1 MRLQSEQREK
11 TTVLFLASAEE
22 QTGLGIKS
30 MSLVLNILSL

>member
-11 TTVLFLASAEE
+11 TTVLFLASAE